1 MKRRV
6 RIYKA
11 GGQQGEY
18 INKTAQFLMKAQLG
32 AERSSEEKM
41 MDSISQ
47 ALAQGMSPEDILAQL
62 VEMGIDQEVA
72 VAAIQQIVESM
83 QPQEEEQP
91 EAQEGQEV
99 GNPILEQYDRVAAT
113 QQPQEEEEPT
123 DEEEQSY
130 YTPYTEFPGIEQYVP
145 EYTPFAGELETYDV
159 NNPFADML
167 YSKEGGPVAKK
178 DFVKNVM
185 NLVKKQN
192 GGDTEKNTADN
203 TDIPVNGRE
212 EKFNNFLGAIKG
224 TAQNAILK
232 KAIGNMYNDM
242 MQEGGI
248 TDQASGKTMFQGGG
262 EDGEDETSKV
272 NLAFTDSKNVTDPYF
287 KYGGLPK
294 AQYGPQNWNEVDDNK
309 NGIPDYLELN
319 YLNQTVKKDESK
331 DKSNDKSK
339 TQSDPSNGRHP
350 LSFIDPIRAQGNRYL
365 NPFGKIFNY
374 DYSYYKPVGA
384 NKNMAAIQYDPE
396 LMGKP
401 TNVEL
406 RRSGRLK
413 EMDMI
418 FDKSNKSN
426 INSITDMKFRRSGVP
441 KSFTINYGAPTAT
454 GANPAFDFMLSKY
467 AANKEKQAET
477 PKSNGAPTGPG
488 VAPWADDDQRS
499 RFFRGKEENSK
510 SAKRAMELINEEV
523 LADKKAYGGPM
534 YEYGGYYAYGG
545 DLPEYQ
551 SQTSD
556 TKGSSVT
563 TNPQI
568 IPQIERMSSPDWLST
583 SVNSLQPKKLS
594 EVADEQR
601 DAEGLVNVG
610 NTPQAELEQKQNSIK
625 FKTKNKYNIDPKAA
639 LDNFNAAANIGL
651 GFIEDLQSRK
661 ANQDQWYNYNADN
674 LYATNNKRDR
684 GTYEVNSGLFRPDEM
699 GFTGVVEYGGTV
711 YAEGGEAYMTQEEID
726 DFIANGGELEY
737 LND

>member
-11 GGQQGEY
+11 GGQQGQY
-18 INKTAQFLMKAQLG
+18 INKTSNFLMKAQLG

-62 VEMGIDQEVA
+62 VEMGVDQEVA
-72 VAAIQQIVESM
+72 AGAIQEIVQSM
-83 QPQEEEQP
+83 QPQEEEQ
-91 EAQEGQEV
+91 EVAQEGEEV
-99 GNPILEQYDRVAAT
+99 GNPVIQQYDSYI
-113 QQPQEEEEPT
+113 PSEE
-123 DEEEQSY
+123 DEEADAENLYDTDSQLPSLGEY
-130 YTPYTEFPGIEQYVP
+130 IP
-145 EYTPFAGELETYDV
+145 EYIPMAPELQVYDI
-159 NNPFADML
+159 NNPFEDML
-167 YSKEGGPVAKK
+167 YAKDGGSVSKRN
-178 DFVKNVM
+178 FVKNVM
-185 NLVKKQN
+185 ALVKKQN
-192 GGDTEKNTADN
+192 GGDTEKNNVDS
-203 TDIPVNGRE
+203 TDIPVDGRKE
-212 EKFNNFLGAIKG
+212 QFNNFLGAIKG

-242 MQEGGI
+242 MQEGGEPQ
-248 TDQASGKTMFQGGG
+248 TTEAELTFS
-262 EDGEDETSKV
+262 
-272 NLAFTDSKNVTDPYF
+272 DSKNVTDPYF

-294 AQYGPQNWNEVDDNK
+294 AQDGKSNKVAGPQNWNEVDDNK

-331 DKSNDKSK
+331 DKSK

-406 RRSGRLK
+406 RRSGKLK

-441 KSFTINYGAPTAT
+441 KSFTINYGNPTGT
-454 GANPAFDFMLSKY
+454 EANPAFDFMLSKHV
-467 AANKEKQAET
+467 ANKEKQAEKV
-477 PKSNGAPTGPG
+477 KSNGAPTGPG
-488 VAPWADDDQRS
+488 VAPWADDDHS
-499 RFFRGKEENSK
+499 NRFFRGKEENSK

-551 SQTSD
+551 SQITD

-601 DAEGLVNVG
+601 DAEGLVNIG
-610 NTPQAELEQKQNSIK
+610 NTPKAELEQKQNSMK

-639 LDNFNAAANIGL
+639 LDNFNAAANVGL

-699 GFTGVVEYGGTV
+699 GFNGVVEYGGTI